1 MNRIL
6 GLDYGKRRI
15 GVAVSD
21 PLGVTAQPFETWDV
35 RDWNSTVK
43 RIRTLITEL
52 GVERVVLGYPLSL
65 SGKRGAM
72 AKEVERFATKL
83 YNSIQIPVMLIDE
96 RYTSVQS
103 ERHLCQMNVKYTKQK
118 DKVDLIAA
126 VLILQQYLDQ
136 SEGPMIWQVGEMS

>member
-1 MNRIL
+1 VNRIL